1 MSNILKYS
9 LLAFLVYSLFWVWL
23 ISSFIDVGPTF
34 IRVAS
39 VVSFQ
44 MVFFYLNLYYLLPKF
59 LDGQAKTN
67 YFFLTAIIVLISTGF
82 GGFIDYYLDKHFPFS
97 FHNITDRP
105 LYSLFLAR
113 FVMTM
118 MPLVVSALVFKSI
131 QVRNQ
136 KEESLELKNKMLEA
150 ESQALK
156 AQINPHF
163 LFNSLNNIYSLAQIK
178 SDKTPNAI
186 LHLSDILRFVTYESS
201 QDKVS
206 VKDEIKLIES
216 FIQLQYLKDDNH
228 SNISVE
234 IKANNEQSQIA
245 PLLLIPFIENSFK
258 HGNHEDKENG
268 WIKIDLKMDGR
279 KLIMTCAN
287 SASNKINVK
296 DKTGGV
302 GLENVKKRLALLY
315 PGKHKLTIKD
325 DLKSYLVN
333 LEIDLV

>member
-1 MSNILKYS
+1 MSNVLKYS
-9 LLAFLVYSLFWVWL
+9 LVAFLVYSLFWVWL
-23 ISSFIDVGPTF
+23 ISSFIEIGPTLL
-34 IRVAS
+34 RVAS
-39 VVSFQ
+39 VVSIQ
-44 MVFFYLNLYYLLPKF
+44 MTLFYLNLYYLLPKF
-59 LDGQAKTN
+59 LDSQTRTN
-67 YFFLTAIIVLISTGF
+67 YFLLAAIVVIMATGAGGLIDF
-82 GGFIDYYLDKHFPFS
+82 YLDKHYPFS

-131 QVRNQ
+131 QVRKQ

-178 SDKTPNAI
+178 SDKTPDAI
-186 LHLSDILRFVTYESS
+186 LHLSDILRFYESS

-206 VKDEIKLIES
+206 VADEIKLIES

-228 SNISVE
+228 QNISVE
-234 IKANNEQSQIA
+234 IEAKHEQRPIA

-258 HGNHEDKENG
+258 HSNHEDKENG
-268 WIKIDLKMDGR
+268 WIKIELKMQEK
-279 KLIMTCAN
+279 KLILNCSN
-287 SASNKINVK
+287 STSNKVNTK
-296 DKTGGV
+296 DGTGGV

-315 PGKHKLTIKD
+315 PGKHKLSIKD

-333 LEIDLV
+333 LEIDLD